1 VAFCPSHSNPL
12 EKSKMRS
19 HLLAA
24 AVVASLGLVSADA
37 FAAPA
42 STGVSQAQLQ
52 QLQAQIAALQA
63 QVQQLQNDS
72 QALQAQS
79 DAQSEVNITQAQ
91 ALEGAQKT
99 QTSVDK
105 LAKLVNDNKI
115 GGRMFFDLTNID
127 KTSNGKDTA
136 ASGTGLDVKRF
147 YLTVDHKFNDIWSA
161 NLTTDFQYSSAIGN
175 TELFVK
181 KAYVQGSFDPAF
193 NLRVGAADMPWIP
206 YVEKFY
212 GMRYV
217 ENTLTDRLKYGNS
230 SDWGLHGFGN
240 LGNNFNYAVSVVSGA
255 GYKNPT
261 RSKGMDVEGRAAYT
275 PNENFVV
282 AVGGYSGKLGKET
295 DIQSAENTYTRANAM
310 VAYASSDF
318 RVGGEYFQAKN
329 LNNVMTVATDK
340 TSGWSVWG
348 SVRVTDGGI
357 NVFGRYDDTDVS
369 KTLDPTLSDKYW
381 NVGVEFPVMKNL
393 KLSTVYKYTHLANAS
408 DKKNDKTKEFGVWG
422 DLSF

>member
-1 VAFCPSHSNPL
+1 
-12 EKSKMRS
+12 MRS

-42 STGVSQAQLQ
+42 SSGVSQAQLQ

-261 RSKGMDVEGRAAYT
+261 RSKGMDVEGRVAYT

-310 VAYASSDF
+310 VAYADSNF

-329 LNNVMTVATDK
+329 LNNVLTVATDK

-393 KLSTVYKYTHLANAS
+393 KLSTEIGRAHV
-408 DKKNDKTKEFGVWG
+408 
-422 DLSF
+422 

>member
-1 VAFCPSHSNPL
+1 
-12 EKSKMRS
+12 MRS

-42 STGVSQAQLQ
+42 SSGVSQAQLQ

-261 RSKGMDVEGRAAYT
+261 RSKGMDVEGRVAYT

-310 VAYASSDF
+310 VAYADSNF

-329 LNNVMTVATDK
+329 LNNVLTVATDK

-393 KLSTVYKYTHLANAS
+393 KLSTVYKYKHLANAS

>member
-1 VAFCPSHSNPL
+1 
-12 EKSKMRS
+12 MRS

-193 NLRVGAADMPWIP
+193 NLRVGAVDMPWIP

>member
-1 VAFCPSHSNPL
+1 
-12 EKSKMRS
+12 MRS

-42 STGVSQAQLQ
+42 SSGVSQAQLQ

-91 ALEGAQKT
+91 ALEGAQTT

-261 RSKGMDVEGRAAYT
+261 RSKGMDVEGRVAYT

-310 VAYASSDF
+310 VAYADSNF

-329 LNNVMTVATDK
+329 LNNVLTVATDK

>member
-1 VAFCPSHSNPL
+1 
-12 EKSKMRS
+12 MRS

-240 LGNNFNYAVSVVSGA
+240 LGNNFNYAVSVVSGET

-261 RSKGMDVEGRAAYT
+261 RSKGMDVEGRVAYT

-310 VAYASSDF
+310 VAYADSDF

-340 TSGWSVWG
+340 SSGWSVWG

-393 KLSTVYKYTHLANAS
+393 KLSTVYKYTHLANMRRQEERQDQGIRRVGRS
-408 DKKNDKTKEFGVWG
+408 VV
-422 DLSF
+422 LIS

>member
-1 VAFCPSHSNPL
+1 
-12 EKSKMRS
+12 MRS

-329 LNNVMTVATDK
+329 LNNVLTVATDK

>member
-1 VAFCPSHSNPL
+1 
-12 EKSKMRS
+12 MRS

-42 STGVSQAQLQ
+42 SSGVSQAQLQ

-261 RSKGMDVEGRAAYT
+261 RSKGMDVEGRVAYT

-295 DIQSAENTYTRANAM
+295 DIQSSENTYTRANAM
-310 VAYASSDF
+310 VAYADSNF

-329 LNNVMTVATDK
+329 LNNVLTVATDK

>member
-1 VAFCPSHSNPL
+1 
-12 EKSKMRS
+12 MRS

-42 STGVSQAQLQ
+42 SSGVSQAQLQ

-261 RSKGMDVEGRAAYT
+261 RSKGMDVEGRVAYT

-310 VAYASSDF
+310 VAYADSNF

-329 LNNVMTVATDK
+329 LNNVLTVATDK

-348 SVRVTDGGI
+348 RVRVTDGPI

>member
-1 VAFCPSHSNPL
+1 
-12 EKSKMRS
+12 MRS

-42 STGVSQAQLQ
+42 SSGVSQAQLQ

-91 ALEGAQKT
+91 ALETAQKT

-261 RSKGMDVEGRAAYT
+261 RSKGMDVEGRVAYT

-310 VAYASSDF
+310 VAYADSNF

-329 LNNVMTVATDK
+329 LNNVLTVATDK

>member
-1 VAFCPSHSNPL
+1 
-12 EKSKMRS
+12 MRS

-42 STGVSQAQLQ
+42 SSGVSQAQLQ

-261 RSKGMDVEGRAAYT
+261 RSKGMDVEGRVAYT

-310 VAYASSDF
+310 VAYADSNF

-329 LNNVMTVATDK
+329 LNNVLTVATDK

-408 DKKNDKTKEFGVWG
+408 DKKNDKTKEFSVWG

>member
-1 VAFCPSHSNPL
+1 
-12 EKSKMRS
+12 MRS

-408 DKKNDKTKEFGVWG
+408 EKKNDKTKEFGVWG

>member
-1 VAFCPSHSNPL
+1 
-12 EKSKMRS
+12 MRS

-42 STGVSQAQLQ
+42 SSGVSQAQLQ

-63 QVQQLQNDS
+63 QVQQLQDDS
-72 QALQAQS
+72 QQLQAQS

-91 ALEGAQKT
+91 ALESAAKT

-105 LAKLVNDNKI
+105 LSKLVNDNKI

-136 ASGTGLDVKRF
+136 ASGNGLDVKRF
-147 YLTVDHKFNDIWSA
+147 YLTVDHKFTDIWSA

-175 TELFVK
+175 TQLFVK

-240 LGNNFNYAVSVVSGA
+240 LGNNFNYAVSVVTGA

-261 RSKGMDVEGRAAYT
+261 RSKGMDVEGRVAYT

-295 DIQSAENTYTRANAM
+295 DILDAQNTYTRANAM
-310 VAYASSDF
+310 VAYADSNF

-329 LNNVMTVATDK
+329 LNNVLTVATDK

-369 KTLDPTLSDKYW
+369 KTLDPTLGDKYW

-393 KLSTVYKYTHLANAS
+393 KLSTVYKYTHLANAATK
-408 DKKNDKTKEFGVWG
+408 DDKTKEFGVWG

>member
-1 VAFCPSHSNPL
+1 
-12 EKSKMRS
+12 MRS

-42 STGVSQAQLQ
+42 SSGVSQAQLQ

-310 VAYASSDF
+310 VAYADSNF

-329 LNNVMTVATDK
+329 LNNVLTVATDK

>member
-1 VAFCPSHSNPL
+1 
-12 EKSKMRS
+12 MRS

-63 QVQQLQNDS
+63 QVQQLQSDS

-79 DAQSEVNITQAQ
+79 DAQPEVNITQAQ

-240 LGNNFNYAVSVVSGA
+240 LGNNFNYALSVVSGA

-261 RSKGMDVEGRAAYT
+261 RSKGMDVEGRVAYT

-310 VAYASSDF
+310 VAYADSNF

-329 LNNVMTVATDK
+329 LNNVLTVATDK

>member
-1 VAFCPSHSNPL
+1 
-12 EKSKMRS
+12 MRS

-42 STGVSQAQLQ
+42 SSGVSQAQLQ

-91 ALEGAQKT
+91 ALETAQKT

-261 RSKGMDVEGRAAYT
+261 RSKGMDVEGRVAYT

-310 VAYASSDF
+310 VAYADSDF

-329 LNNVMTVATDK
+329 LNNVTTVATDK
-340 TSGWSVWG
+340 SSGWSVWG

-369 KTLDPTLSDKYW
+369 KTLDPTLGDKYW

>member
-1 VAFCPSHSNPL
+1 
-12 EKSKMRS
+12 MRS

-42 STGVSQAQLQ
+42 SSGVSQAQLQ

-147 YLTVDHKFNDIWSA
+147 YLTVDHRFNDIWSA

-261 RSKGMDVEGRAAYT
+261 RSKGMDVEGRVAYT

-310 VAYASSDF
+310 VAYADSNF

-329 LNNVMTVATDK
+329 LNNVLTVATDK

>member
-1 VAFCPSHSNPL
+1 
-12 EKSKMRS
+12 MRS

-136 ASGTGLDVKRF
+136 ASGNGLDVKRF

-181 KAYVQGSFDPAF
+181 KAYVQGSFNPAF

-230 SDWGLHGFGN
+230 SDWGVHGFGN
-240 LGNNFNYAVSVVSGA
+240 LGSDFNYAVSVVSGN

-261 RSKGMDVEGRAAYT
+261 RSKGMDVEGRVAYT

-295 DIQSAENTYTRANAM
+295 DILDAQNTYTRADAM
-310 VAYASSDF
+310 VAYADSNF
-318 RVGGEYFQAKN
+318 RLGGEYFQAKN
-329 LNNVMTVATDK
+329 LNNVLTVATDK

-393 KLSTVYKYTHLANAS
+393 KLSTVYKYTHLANAATK
-408 DKKNDKTKEFGVWG
+408 DDKTKEFGVWG

>member
-1 VAFCPSHSNPL
+1 
-12 EKSKMRS
+12 MRS

-42 STGVSQAQLQ
+42 SSGVSQAQLQ

-261 RSKGMDVEGRAAYT
+261 RSKGMDVEGRVAYT

-295 DIQSAENTYTRANAM
+295 DIQSSENTYTRANAM
-310 VAYASSDF
+310 VAYADSNF

-340 TSGWSVWG
+340 SSGWSVWG

>member
-1 VAFCPSHSNPL
+1 
-12 EKSKMRS
+12 MRS

-42 STGVSQAQLQ
+42 SSGVSQAQLQ

-161 NLTTDFQYSSAIGN
+161 NLTTDFQYSPAIGN

-261 RSKGMDVEGRAAYT
+261 RSKGMDVEGRVAYT

-310 VAYASSDF
+310 VAYADSNF

-329 LNNVMTVATDK
+329 LNNVLTVATDK

>member
-1 VAFCPSHSNPL
+1 
-12 EKSKMRS
+12 M
-19 HLLAA
+19 
-24 AVVASLGLVSADA
+24 
-37 FAAPA
+37 
-42 STGVSQAQLQ
+42 Q

-261 RSKGMDVEGRAAYT
+261 RSKGMDVEGRVAYT

-282 AVGGYSGKLGKET
+282 AVGGY
-295 DIQSAENTYTRANAM
+295 R
-310 VAYASSDF
+310 
-318 RVGGEYFQAKN
+318 QAGQGN
-329 LNNVMTVATDK
+329 RHPERREHLHP
-340 TSGWSVWG
+340 
-348 SVRVTDGGI
+348 RQRDGGLRRQQLPRRRR
-357 NVFGRYDDTDVS
+357 VLPGQEPQQRADRCHRQDQW
-369 KTLDPTLSDKYW
+369 L
-381 NVGVEFPVMKNL
+381 VGVGQRARDRRRHQRVRSL
-393 KLSTVYKYTHLANAS
+393 R
-408 DKKNDKTKEFGVWG
+408 
-422 DLSF
+422 

>member
-1 VAFCPSHSNPL
+1 
-12 EKSKMRS
+12 MRS

-408 DKKNDKTKEFGVWG
+408 DMKNDKTKEFGVWG

>member
-1 VAFCPSHSNPL
+1 
-12 EKSKMRS
+12 MRS

-42 STGVSQAQLQ
+42 SSGVSQAQLQ

-147 YLTVDHKFNDIWSA
+147 YLTIDHKFNDIWSA

-261 RSKGMDVEGRAAYT
+261 RSKGMDVEGRVAYT

-310 VAYASSDF
+310 VAYADSNF

-329 LNNVMTVATDK
+329 LNNVLTVATDK

>member
-42 STGVSQAQLQ
+42 SSGVSQAQLQ

-282 AVGGYSGKLGKET
+282 AIGGYSGKLGKET

>member
-1 VAFCPSHSNPL
+1 
-12 EKSKMRS
+12 MRS

-42 STGVSQAQLQ
+42 SSAVTPAQLQ

-63 QVQQLQNDS
+63 QVQQLQSDS

-136 ASGTGLDVKRF
+136 ASGNGLDVKRF

-175 TELFVK
+175 TQLFVK
-181 KAYVQGSFDPAF
+181 KAYVQGSFNPAF
-193 NLRVGAADMPWIP
+193 NLQVGAADMPWIP

-217 ENTLTDRLKYGNS
+217 ENTVTDRLKYGNS
-230 SDWGLHGFGN
+230 SDWGVHGFGN
-240 LGNNFNYAVSVVSGA
+240 LGTDFNYAVSVVTGA

-261 RSKGMDVEGRAAYT
+261 RSKGMDVEGRVAYT
-275 PNENFVV
+275 TNENFTV
-282 AVGGYSGKLGKET
+282 AVGGYSGKLAKET
-295 DIQSAENTYTRANAM
+295 DIVDAQNTYTRADAM
-310 VAYASSDF
+310 AAYADSNF
-318 RVGGEYFQAKN
+318 RLGGEYFQAKN
-329 LNNVMTVATDK
+329 LNNVLTVATDK

-348 SVRVTDGGI
+348 SVRVTEGGI

-393 KLSTVYKYTHLANAS
+393 KLSTVYKYTHLANAATK
-408 DKKNDKTKEFGVWG
+408 DDKTKEFGVWG

>member
-1 VAFCPSHSNPL
+1 
-12 EKSKMRS
+12 MRS

-42 STGVSQAQLQ
+42 SSGVSQAQLQ

-240 LGNNFNYAVSVVSGA
+240 LGHNFNYAVSVVSGA

-261 RSKGMDVEGRAAYT
+261 RSKGMDVEGRVAYT

-310 VAYASSDF
+310 VAYADSNF

-329 LNNVMTVATDK
+329 LNNVLTVATDK

>member
-1 VAFCPSHSNPL
+1 
-12 EKSKMRS
+12 MRS

-52 QLQAQIAALQA
+52 QLQGSDLRLQA

>member
-1 VAFCPSHSNPL
+1 
-12 EKSKMRS
+12 MRS

-42 STGVSQAQLQ
+42 SSGVSQAQLQ

-261 RSKGMDVEGRAAYT
+261 RSKGMDVEGRVAYT

-295 DIQSAENTYTRANAM
+295 DIQRAENTYTRANAM
-310 VAYASSDF
+310 VAYADSNF

-329 LNNVMTVATDK
+329 LNNVLTVATDK

>member
-1 VAFCPSHSNPL
+1 
-12 EKSKMRS
+12 MRS

-24 AVVASLGLVSADA
+24 AVVASLGLVSTDA

-63 QVQQLQNDS
+63 QVQQLQDDS
-72 QALQAQS
+72 QQLQAQS

-91 ALEGAQKT
+91 ALESAAKT

-105 LAKLVNDNKI
+105 LSKLVNDNKI

-136 ASGTGLDVKRF
+136 ASGNGFDVKRF
-147 YLTVDHKFNDIWSA
+147 YLTVDHKFTDIWSA

-175 TELFVK
+175 TQLFVK

-193 NLRVGAADMPWIP
+193 HLRVGAADMPWIP

-240 LGNNFNYAVSVVSGA
+240 LGNNFTYAVSVVTGA

-261 RSKGMDVEGRAAYT
+261 RSKGMDVEGRVAYT

-295 DIQSAENTYTRANAM
+295 DILDAQNTYTRANAM
-310 VAYASSDF
+310 VAYADSNF

-329 LNNVMTVATDK
+329 LNNVLTVATDK

-369 KTLDPTLSDKYW
+369 KTLDPTLGDKYW

-393 KLSTVYKYTHLANAS
+393 KLSTVYKYTHLANAATK
-408 DKKNDKTKEFGVWG
+408 DDKTKEFGVWG

>member
-1 VAFCPSHSNPL
+1 
-12 EKSKMRS
+12 MRS

-42 STGVSQAQLQ
+42 SSGVSQAQLQ

-147 YLTVDHKFNDIWSA
+147 YLTIDHKFNDIWSA

-217 ENTLTDRLKYGNS
+217 ENTMTDRLKYGNS

-261 RSKGMDVEGRAAYT
+261 RSKGMDVEGRVAYT

-310 VAYASSDF
+310 VAYADSNF

-329 LNNVMTVATDK
+329 LNNVLTVATDK

>member
-1 VAFCPSHSNPL
+1 
-12 EKSKMRS
+12 MRS

-42 STGVSQAQLQ
+42 SSGVSQAQLQ

-261 RSKGMDVEGRAAYT
+261 RSKGMDVEGRVAYT

-310 VAYASSDF
+310 VAYADSNF

-329 LNNVMTVATDK
+329 LNNVLTVATDK

-393 KLSTVYKYTHLANAS
+393 KLSTVYNYTHLANAS

>member
-1 VAFCPSHSNPL
+1 
-12 EKSKMRS
+12 MRS

-42 STGVSQAQLQ
+42 SSGVSQAQLQ

-393 KLSTVYKYTHLANAS
+393 KLSTVYKYTHLVNAS

>member
-1 VAFCPSHSNPL
+1 
-12 EKSKMRS
+12 MRS

-24 AVVASLGLVSADA
+24 AVIASLGLASADA
-37 FAAPA
+37 FAAAPA
-42 STGVSQAQLQ
+42 VTPAQLQ
-52 QLQAQIAALQA
+52 QLQAQIAALQD
-63 QVQQLQNDS
+63 QVQQLQAQS
-72 QALQAQS
+72 QEMQAQS
-79 DAQSEVNITQAQ
+79 DAQSEVNITQAT

-99 QTSVDK
+99 QTTVDK
-105 LAKLVNDNKI
+105 MAKLVNDNKI

-136 ASGTGLDVKRF
+136 ASGNGLDVKRF

-181 KAYVQGSFDPAF
+181 KAYVQGTFNPAF
-193 NLRVGAADMPWIP
+193 TVRVGAADMPWIP

-230 SDWGLHGFGN
+230 SDWGVHGFGN
-240 LGNNFNYAVSVVSGA
+240 LGTNVNYAVSVVSGA

-261 RSKGMDVEGRAAYT
+261 RSKGMDVEGRVAYN
-275 PNENFVV
+275 PNENLTF

-295 DIQSAENTYTRANAM
+295 DIADSQHSYSRANAL
-310 VAYASSDF
+310 VAYADSNF

-348 SVRVTDGGI
+348 SARVTESGI
-357 NVFGRYDDTDVS
+357 AVFGRYDDTDVS
-369 KTLDPTLSDKYW
+369 KTLDPTLGDKYW
-381 NVGVEFPVMKNL
+381 NVGVEFPIIKNL
-393 KLSTVYKYTHLANAS
+393 KLATVYKYTHLANS
-408 DKKNDKTKEFGVWG
+408 GSKDDKTKEFGVWG
-422 DLSF
+422 DLQF

>member
-1 VAFCPSHSNPL
+1 
-12 EKSKMRS
+12 MRS

-42 STGVSQAQLQ
+42 SSGVSQAQLQ

-240 LGNNFNYAVSVVSGA
+240 LGNNFNYAVSVVSGD

-261 RSKGMDVEGRAAYT
+261 RSKGMDVEGRVADT

-310 VAYASSDF
+310 VAYADSNF

-329 LNNVMTVATDK
+329 LNNVLTVATDK

>member
-1 VAFCPSHSNPL
+1 
-12 EKSKMRS
+12 MRS

-42 STGVSQAQLQ
+42 SSGVSQAQLQ

-147 YLTVDHKFNDIWSA
+147 YLTIDHKFNDIWSA

-261 RSKGMDVEGRAAYT
+261 RSKGMDVEGRVAYT

-310 VAYASSDF
+310 VAYADSNF

-329 LNNVMTVATDK
+329 LNNVLTVATDK
-340 TSGWSVWG
+340 ASGWSVWG